1 MDIDLDVSVL
11 YANQLKKELM
21 YLMLLSNFV
30 DTYGVTH
37 LNSVLKSLKE
47 FYKTKPTKLN
57 ITKK

>member
-1 MDIDLDVSVL
+1 MVIDLDVSVL
-11 YANQLKKELM
+11 YANQLKKELT
-21 YLMLLSNFV
+21 YSMLPNNFV

-47 FYKTKPTKLN
+47 FYKIKPTKLN

>member
-11 YANQLKKELM
+11 YAKHLKKELT
-21 YLMLLSNFV
+21 YSMLLSNFV
-30 DTYGVTH
+30 DTFGVTH

-47 FYKTKPTKLN
+47 FYKIKPTKLN